1 MAYCSKCGK
10 PIKEGAAFCSS
21 CGAPIENETVT
32 GRNQV
37 YAGAVQK
44 CPNCGQALGTFQSY
58 CPACGYELR
67 VSDQSDSIKRFSQ
80 ELSLLEGGSMIQ
92 GEGSSNSGGDA
103 AFSTPEALIKNFVV
117 PNTKADIFEF
127 MILAQA
133 NLSVCRGSSKADRDK
148 IDAWAVKAEQV
159 YQKGKIALP
168 SEDLGQLDDL
178 YKSVCSELEK
188 KRGESTTQR
197 KRRQGRGIIGVLA
210 GLFGGIAGTIDS
222 IISGNASL
230 FQLLAVALLCISI
243 PIACDKGRSLLGV
256 ILGLIA
262 AVVCFVCGNILEGSD
277 GNGSMFFLLCLIC
290 SIMVIFNF
298 IRYLLFNSK
307 ES

>member
-1 MAYCSKCGK
+1 MALCGNCGK

-21 CGAPIENETVT
+21 CGAPVEKETVT

-80 ELSLLEGGSMIQ
+80 ELSLLEGGGAVQ
-92 GEGSSNSGGDA
+92 GESSSNSGGDA
-103 AFSTPEALIKNFVV
+103 AFNTPEALIKNFVV

-133 NLSVCRGSSKADRDK
+133 NLSVCGGSSKADRDK
-148 IDAWAVKAEQV
+148 IDAWAAKAEQV

-168 SEDLGQLDDL
+168 SEDLGRLDDL
-178 YKSVCSELEK
+178 YKSVCLELEK
-188 KRGESTTQR
+188 RRGESTTQR
-197 KRRQGRGIIGVLA
+197 KRRQGRGVIGVLA
-210 GLFGGIAGTIDS
+210 GLFSGIAGTIDS
-222 IISGNASL
+222 LITGNASL
-230 FQLLAVALLCISI
+230 FQLLAVVLLCISI
-243 PIACDKGRSLLGV
+243 PIVCDRGRGFLGV

-262 AVVCFVCGNILEGSD
+262 AVVCIICGNILEGND

-290 SIMVIFNF
+290 SIMTIFNF
-298 IRYLLFNSK
+298 IRFLLFSPK